1 MRKLIFLI
9 LFAALT
15 LNGCAV
21 ITWNHPTKGH
31 GKISTMR
38 DPKGSNEFIRDYDD
52 CKKIAAQYVNSMDKV
67 TDPCLADREHTKCMK
82 NKYGWKL
89 EDTYID
95 Q

>member
-1 MRKLIFLI
+1 MSKLIFLI
-9 LFAALT
+9 LVALT

-38 DPKGSNEFIRDYDD
+38 DPKGSNEFIRDYDN
-52 CKKIAAQYVNSMDKV
+52 CGKIADQYVNSLDKV
-67 TDPCLADREHTKCMK
+67 TDPCLADRERTKCMK

-89 EDTYID
+89 ID
-95 Q
+95 KYTSQ

>member
-1 MRKLIFLI
+1 MSKLILLI
-9 LFAALT
+9 LVTLT

-38 DPKGSNEFIRDYDD
+38 DPKGSNEFIQDYRE
-52 CKKIAAQYVNSMDKV
+52 CGRIADQYVNSLDKV
-67 TDPCLADREHTKCMK
+67 NDPCLADRERTKCMK
-82 NKYGWKL
+82 NKYGWKIK
-89 EDTYID
+89 DKHSA